1 MSVEL
6 ATQAVPDPL
15 HNLASVSRGIWVE
28 LGLTRAREDF
38 CS

>member
-1 MSVEL
+1 MSVGL

-15 HNLASVSRGIWVE
+15 HNLASGSHGIRME
-28 LGLTRAREDF
+28 LGLTRAREGF

>member
-6 ATQAVPDPL
+6 ATQAVPDPP
-15 HNLASVSRGIWVE
+15 HNLATGSRGSWVE
-28 LGLTRAREDF
+28 LGLTRAREHF